1 MPKSEK
7 ASNSIDDKNDNEN
20 MIGLK
25 TLFSEN
31 NRVNFQRVVKPK
43 EFIKAKV
50 EKDSESIPKRI
61 KKLKHKHRIK
71 DELPI
76 REDYSKI
83 DVQHLENQETDQE
96 KTVFVGNIPLS
107 ESVKSLKSLFKEFGD
122 VISLRLRS
130 VPIAGTAVDD
140 KGNQNLVK
148 KVCANSRNFGDQK
161 GSFNAYVVFKTREEA
176 TKALSA
182 NNRILNN
189 RHLRVDKSNP
199 THFDPKLTIF
209 LGSLPYYTD
218 EVILLNILIFN
229 ANFANLIIVKYILK
243 SGRIKRAFR

>member
-1 MPKSEK
+1 M
-7 ASNSIDDKNDNEN
+7 
-20 MIGLK
+20 
-25 TLFSEN
+25 
-31 NRVNFQRVVKPK
+31 
-43 EFIKAKV
+43 
-50 EKDSESIPKRI
+50 
-61 KKLKHKHRIK
+61 
-71 DELPI
+71 
-76 REDYSKI
+76 
-83 DVQHLENQETDQE
+83 
-96 KTVFVGNIPLS
+96 
-107 ESVKSLKSLFKEFGD
+107 KSLFKEFGD

-148 KVCANSRNFGDQK
+148 KICTNSRNFGDQK

-218 EVILLNILIFN
+218 EVILLNIFIF
-229 ANFANLIIVKYILK
+229 
-243 SGRIKRAFR
+243 